1 MLLEHLLYS
10 AALAILVGIVF
21 LRYTG
26 NDPTWLIVVMSAA
39 PDTDYIVHMIM
50 MYFNFSYPVMIN
62 HGDFH
67 NILSL
72 LFISLCVSLFLLKMG
87 MNFMHVLICSMIGYG
102 AHFVEDFIVYPPAY
116 AYFFPFTI
124 DTYGI
129 NLIPETGNLIVAG
142 SEVLVIGLILFCI
155 SISIKMYFDS
165 TGWTIKHYIDDWLTV
180 SNKMRYYTE
189 ILLFGN
195 TE

>member
-10 AALAILVGIVF
+10 AALAILVGVIF
-21 LRYTG
+21 LKYTG
-26 NDPTWLIVVMSAA
+26 KDPTWLIVVMSAA
-39 PDTDYIVHMIM
+39 PDIDYPIHMIM
-50 MYFNFSYPVMIN
+50 KAFNFSYPVMIN

-72 LFISLCVSLFLLKMG
+72 LFISLCVALVLSKVG
-87 MNFMHVLICSMIGYG
+87 MNFVHVLICSMIGYG

-116 AYFFPFTI
+116 AYFFPFGTN
-124 DTYGI
+124 TYGI
-129 NLIPETGNLIVAG
+129 NLIPETGDLIVAG
-142 SEVLVIGLILFCI
+142 SEVLVIGLVLFCLAVGVR
-155 SISIKMYFDS
+155 MYFDGA
-165 TGWTIKHYIDDWLTV
+165 GWTIKQYVNDWLNV
-180 SNKMRYYTE
+180 GNEMRSYTE